1 MIIYLQMIESDADK
15 SKFEIIYHEYKG
27 LMYHIAYKYLKHQQ
41 DAEDAVHHAFVK
53 IVENISK
60 ISEKIIFSCN
70 KTLMSCISIMKE
82 VEA

>member
-1 MIIYLQMIESDADK
+1 MSD
-15 SKFEIIYHEYKG
+15 SFWIT
-27 LMYHIAYKYLKHQQ
+27 
-41 DAEDAVHHAFVK
+41 
-53 IVENISK
+53 ENISK